1 MNPSVLASETHR
13 GHLQQIISGLSDGVI
28 LTDTDQT
35 LLWANEAALAMHG
48 VSHQKALGADA
59 GEYAARFA
67 LRYRNNHPLALEQYP
82 LSRVADGETFTD
94 VVVEVR
100 QVDDPESFWVH
111 RLRSLIITDA
121 QGQPELLALILSDAT
136 EWASAE
142 QRFEKTFNANPAP
155 AVICRLSDLRYVK
168 VNQGFLDMTGYQREQ
183 VMGRSVYELDVLE
196 QAEHKEL
203 AVQRLG
209 EGATIPQMEAE
220 LKLPGGGSKL
230 VVVAGQP
237 LDINEDD
244 CMLFTFTDLEP
255 RRLAE
260 SALRESE
267 ERFAKAFRLSPV
279 PTLVCTAD
287 ERRVLDVNEA
297 FTRTTEYDAE
307 ALIGKTVDEIQF
319 IDDPEANRRLF
330 AALEKSG
337 NVEGL
342 DIQVRKKGSEL
353 IDCVAS
359 ADAVSIHNAPCY
371 LLVLMDITERK
382 RSELELVN
390 AIEEVMQDASWFSQ
404 TLIEKLANVK
414 SINRPDQAGF
424 TASDL
429 TPRER
434 DVLELICEGLPDK
447 KIAARLNL
455 ALNTIRNHVATVYS
469 KLGVH
474 SRSEAIVWARE
485 RGLFTGG
492 AASRNGKY
500 EKDSGKRLN
509 GNCFTAT
516 GTGLTPSVTEITS
529 VPCGGMAF
537 AACGDSATVTFS
549 LTVSP
554 PAWAFACAILRFIT
568 SARGSLAG
576 SSCSITCQ
584 APIACLKSPCSKAL
598 NASRLSTR
606 GSLWFSAIMRRNSCV
621 ACLLSSG
628 SLERVKTSA

>member
-297 FTRTTEYDAE
+297 FTRT
-307 ALIGKTVDEIQF
+307 
-319 IDDPEANRRLF
+319 
-330 AALEKSG
+330 AAP
-337 NVEGL
+337 
-342 DIQVRKKGSEL
+342 
-353 IDCVAS
+353 A
-359 ADAVSIHNAPCY
+359 
-371 LLVLMDITERK
+371 T
-382 RSELELVN
+382 
-390 AIEEVMQDASWFSQ
+390 
-404 TLIEKLANVK
+404 
-414 SINRPDQAGF
+414 
-424 TASDL
+424 
-429 TPRER
+429 
-434 DVLELICEGLPDK
+434 
-447 KIAARLNL
+447 AARP
-455 ALNTIRNHVATVYS
+455 
-469 KLGVH
+469 
-474 SRSEAIVWARE
+474 
-485 RGLFTGG
+485 
-492 AASRNGKY
+492 AAPPPTRCPAQCAPAAAVQGQSPAG
-500 EKDSGKRLN
+500 
-509 GNCFTAT
+509 TA
-516 GTGLTPSVTEITS
+516 
-529 VPCGGMAF
+529 
-537 AACGDSATVTFS
+537 
-549 LTVSP
+549 
-554 PAWAFACAILRFIT
+554 
-568 SARGSLAG
+568 
-576 SSCSITCQ
+576 
-584 APIACLKSPCSKAL
+584 
-598 NASRLSTR
+598 
-606 GSLWFSAIMRRNSCV
+606 
-621 ACLLSSG
+621 
-628 SLERVKTSA
+628 